1 MGIGAAQN
9 LYDQAVLHGKIIRIH
24 RLSRH
29 KSFRISLDQGCA
41 TTRSFWPQRAASVN
55 MPSVPASFLL
65 CIQILFNC
73 AKLGHISAAAAEIS
87 G

>member
-9 LYDQAVLHGKIIRIH
+9 LYDEAVLHGKIIRIH

-41 TTRSFWPQRAASVN
+41 YYTQLFGLSGP
-55 MPSVPASFLL
+55 LL
-65 CIQILFNC
+65 
-73 AKLGHISAAAAEIS
+73 
-87 G
+87 